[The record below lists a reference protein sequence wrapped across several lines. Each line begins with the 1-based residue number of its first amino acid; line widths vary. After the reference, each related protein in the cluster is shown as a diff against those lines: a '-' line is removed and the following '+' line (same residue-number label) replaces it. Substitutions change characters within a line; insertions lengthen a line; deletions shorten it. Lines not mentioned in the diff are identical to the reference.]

1 MIKLLE
7 TLKDSAESTF
17 DSATLRVE
25 NIHRMIGDYAR
36 QHVPGR
42 RRRGPENPA
51 DEFAGEPTDAGGHRR
66 RGATVYDVIRGVN
79 RELGEFGTD
88 VFQIIDDARKRRAAE
103 KKRREQDDD

>member
-42 RRRGPENPA
+42 SRGRTGNQ
-51 DEFAGEPTDAGGHRR
+51 TDDSTAQPGHQTH
-66 RGATVYDVIRGVN
+66 ATVYDVIRGVN

-88 VFQIIDDARKRRAAE
+88 VFQIIEDARFRRAAE
-103 KKRREQDDD
+103 KKQDPHRDDE